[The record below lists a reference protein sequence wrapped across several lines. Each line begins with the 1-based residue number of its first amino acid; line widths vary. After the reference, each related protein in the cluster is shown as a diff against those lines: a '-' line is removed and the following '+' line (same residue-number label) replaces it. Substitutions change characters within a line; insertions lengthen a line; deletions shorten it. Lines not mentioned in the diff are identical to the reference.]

1 MGLTPGS
8 AERRFPGYD
17 VMRQQPAWDAVTTSV
32 VIARLDN
39 PGAPVFFTPQEES
52 TVRALLDRLLA
63 QDEDPRVPVFE
74 VIDQRL
80 AERRGDGFRYD
91 DMPEDP
97 EAWRQSIA
105 ALNEIAQSGFGTTF
119 AELAQSDQ
127 RDILEK
133 VRLCKG
139 EWHGLPAPRL
149 FSLWL
154 RYACSAFYAHPW
166 AWNEIGFG
174 GPAYPRGY
182 KYLALGAREPWEVAE
197 RDAGDPIPW
206 AERAEAAKK
215 RHADGMTSRDAARQ
229 DPDEDE

>member
-1 MGLTPGS
+1 VGSTPGS
-8 AERRFPGYD
+8 AEQRFPGYD
-17 VMRQQPAWDAVTTSV
+17 VLGQQRAWDEATSSV
-32 VIARLDN
+32 VLSRLGPTADLAYFTENEEPIA
-39 PGAPVFFTPQEES
+39 
-52 TVRALLDRLLA
+52 RALLDRLLA
-63 QDEDPRVPVFE
+63 QDTAPRIPVLA

-97 EAWRQSIA
+97 EAWRQSLIGLDEE
-105 ALNEIAQSGFGTTF
+105 ALKRFGASFAQLGRNGQREII
-119 AELAQSDQ
+119 ED
-127 RDILEK
+127 
-133 VRLCKG
+133 VRLCPG
-139 EWHGLPAPRL
+139 QWHGLPASRL

-197 RDAGDPIPW
+197 RDAEDPVPW
-206 AERAEAAKK
+206 VDRAETAKK
-215 RHADGMTSRDAARQ
+215 RHADGLSRTDSGQER
-229 DPDEDE
+229 PHE